1 MSPIYAI
8 IVMAFINGNPI
19 DDPVVLMGDEAHN
32 LTAQSCPKWAAEVID
47 HVRKEA
53 GPDVQFVAK
62 CVDLAQL
69 PSTVS
74 AFGSK
79 VK

>member
-8 IVMAFINGNPI
+8 IVMAFINGDMVN
-19 DDPVVLMGDEAHN
+19 DPVVLMSDEAHQI
-32 LTAQSCPKWAAEVID
+32 TAQSCPKFAAIVID
-47 HVRKEA
+47 HVREAA

-69 PSTVS
+69 SPTVS

-79 VK
+79 AK